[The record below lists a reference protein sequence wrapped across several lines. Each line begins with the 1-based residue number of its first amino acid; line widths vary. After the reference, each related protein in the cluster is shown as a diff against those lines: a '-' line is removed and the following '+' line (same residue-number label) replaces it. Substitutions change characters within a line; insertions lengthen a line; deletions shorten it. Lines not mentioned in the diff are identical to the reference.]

1 MAQAAES
8 YLSEMQRTAA
18 EDGLAD
24 AEIARLL
31 KSVQAAQF
39 KKSESLIPET
49 DGSFKPRS
57 LVEIAFEA
65 EKKRQE
71 EAAQKEAHKTA
82 QKAAEQ
88 AAMEQAG
95 PKVGPEVGQE
105 TAEQVMA
112 DTSLQGHAS
121 QAVAENPNLPKAG
134 QLLDAG
140 LSAGSDNAI
149 ADQIQQEQAQEAAAE
164 EARLQREAE
173 DANLRTAADKEGYK
187 RGFEAGL
194 EAVRSAEPT
203 EEEKAIA
210 AMREQE
216 RKDMIARLEAVIASA
231 ASADAVDIS
240 ALAPALEQAVLK
252 LASERAG
259 LAIGENPEG
268 LVQRIEALI
277 EKVKSGANA
286 ITITLNPDD
295 LTAVEAWQGTQNT
308 HPNWNWRGD
317 ASFVSGDIRLKLD
330 GITVTDL
337 LGVENIIAPA
347 SKIEPEEDQ
356 PAEVAASEVDLKED
370 QLEEDRPEEDQP
382 LEVAASEVDLK
393 EDQLEEDRPE
403 AAQPEAANPEERSF
417 EENSA
422 KAPEVTPEATPE
434 DGKSE

>member
-71 EAAQKEAHKTA
+71 EAAQK
-82 QKAAEQ
+82 AAEQ

-95 PKVGPEVGQE
+95 QEAGPEVGPEVGQE
-105 TAEQVMA
+105 TAEQAMA
-112 DTSLQGHAS
+112 DTSLQGHAG
-121 QAVAENPNLPKAG
+121 QAVAENPNLREAG
-134 QLLDAG
+134 QLSDAG
-140 LSAGSDNAI
+140 LSAGSDKAI

-173 DANLRTAADKEGYK
+173 DANLRAAADEEGYK

-194 EAVRSAEPT
+194 EAARSAEPT

-231 ASADAVDIS
+231 ASADAVDVS

-286 ITITLNPDD
+286 ITITLNPYD

-347 SKIEPEEDQ
+347 SKIE
-356 PAEVAASEVDLKED
+356 A
-370 QLEEDRPEEDQP
+370 EEDQP
-382 LEVAASEVDLK
+382 LEVAASEVELK
-393 EDQLEEDRPE
+393 EVQLEDVQSE
-403 AAQPEAANPEERSF
+403 AVQPEAANPEEPSF

-422 KAPEVTPEATPE
+422 KAPEVTPEVTPEATPE

>member
-71 EAAQKEAHKTA
+71 EAAQKAA

-95 PKVGPEVGQE
+95 QEAGPEVSPEVGPEVGPE
-105 TAEQVMA
+105 TAEQAMA
-112 DTSLQGHAS
+112 DTSLQGHAG
-121 QAVAENPNLPKAG
+121 QAVAENPNLPEAG
-134 QLLDAG
+134 QLSDAG
-140 LSAGSDNAI
+140 LSAGSDKAI

-164 EARLQREAE
+164 AARLQREAE
-173 DANLRTAADKEGYK
+173 DANLRAAADEEGYK

-194 EAVRSAEPT
+194 EAARSAEPT

-259 LAIGENPEG
+259 LAIGENPEW

-356 PAEVAASEVDLKED
+356 PAEVVASEVELKEVQPEEVQPEEV
-370 QLEEDRPEEDQP
+370 QLEAVQ
-382 LEVAASEVDLK
+382 S
-393 EDQLEEDRPE
+393 
-403 AAQPEAANPEERSF
+403 EAANPEEPSF

-422 KAPEVTPEATPE
+422 KAPEATPEATPE

>member
-71 EAAQKEAHKTA
+71 EAAQK
-82 QKAAEQ
+82 AAEQ

-95 PKVGPEVGQE
+95 PEVSPEVGPEVGQE
-105 TAEQVMA
+105 TAEQAMA
-112 DTSLQGHAS
+112 DTSLQGHAG
-121 QAVAENPNLPKAG
+121 QAVAENPNLPEAG
-134 QLLDAG
+134 QLSDAG
-140 LSAGSDNAI
+140 LSAGSDKAI

-173 DANLRTAADKEGYK
+173 DANLRAAADEEGYK

-194 EAVRSAEPT
+194 EGARSAEPT

-231 ASADAVDIS
+231 ASADAVDVS

-347 SKIEPEEDQ
+347 SKIE
-356 PAEVAASEVDLKED
+356 A
-370 QLEEDRPEEDQP
+370 EEDQP
-382 LEVAASEVDLK
+382 LEVAASEVELK
-393 EDQLEEDRPE
+393 EVQLEDVQSE
-403 AAQPEAANPEERSF
+403 AVQPEAANPEEPSF

-422 KAPEVTPEATPE
+422 KAPEVTPEVTPEATPE

>member
-71 EAAQKEAHKTA
+71 EAAQKAA

-95 PKVGPEVGQE
+95 QEAGPEVSPEVGPE
-105 TAEQVMA
+105 TAEQAMA
-112 DTSLQGHAS
+112 DTSLQGHAG
-121 QAVAENPNLPKAG
+121 QAVAENPNLPEAG
-134 QLLDAG
+134 QLSDAG
-140 LSAGSDNAI
+140 LSAGSDKAI

-173 DANLRTAADKEGYK
+173 DANLRAAADEEGYK

-194 EAVRSAEPT
+194 EAARSAEPT

-347 SKIEPEEDQ
+347 SKIEPEED
-356 PAEVAASEVDLKED
+356 PPEED
-370 QLEEDRPEEDQP
+370 QPEEDQP
-382 LEVAASEVDLK
+382 LEVAASEVELK
-393 EDQLEEDRPE
+393 EVQPKEVQPEEVQSE
-403 AAQPEAANPEERSF
+403 AAQLEAVQSEAANPEEPSF

-422 KAPEVTPEATPE
+422 KAPEATPEVTPE

>member
-71 EAAQKEAHKTA
+71 EAAQKAA

-95 PKVGPEVGQE
+95 QEAGPEVSPEVGPEAGPE
-105 TAEQVMA
+105 TAEQAMA
-112 DTSLQGHAS
+112 DTSLQGHAG
-121 QAVAENPNLPKAG
+121 QAVAENPNLPEAG
-134 QLLDAG
+134 QLSDAG
-140 LSAGSDNAI
+140 LSAGSDKAI

-173 DANLRTAADKEGYK
+173 DANLRAAADEEGYK

-194 EAVRSAEPT
+194 EAARSAEPT

-356 PAEVAASEVDLKED
+356 PAEVVASEVELKEV
-370 QLEEDRPEEDQP
+370 QPEEVQPEEDQP
-382 LEVAASEVDLK
+382 EEV
-393 EDQLEEDRPE
+393 QPE
-403 AAQPEAANPEERSF
+403 AVQSEAANPEEPSF

-422 KAPEVTPEATPE
+422 KAPEATPEVTPE

>member
-71 EAAQKEAHKTA
+71 EAAQKEA
-82 QKAAEQ
+82 QKEAEQ

-95 PKVGPEVGQE
+95 QEVGPEVGQE
-105 TAEQVMA
+105 TAEQAMA
-112 DTSLQGHAS
+112 DTSLQGHAG
-121 QAVAENPNLPKAG
+121 QAVAENPNLPEAG
-134 QLLDAG
+134 QLSDAG
-140 LSAGSDNAI
+140 LSAGSDKAI

-173 DANLRTAADKEGYK
+173 DANLRAAADEEGYK

-194 EAVRSAEPT
+194 EAARSAEPT

-356 PAEVAASEVDLKED
+356 PAEVVASEVELKEVQPEEVQPEEVQPEEV
-370 QLEEDRPEEDQP
+370 QLEAVQ
-382 LEVAASEVDLK
+382 S
-393 EDQLEEDRPE
+393 
-403 AAQPEAANPEERSF
+403 EAANPEEPSF

>member
-1 MAQAAES
+1 M
-8 YLSEMQRTAA
+8 R
-18 EDGLAD
+18 
-24 AEIARLL
+24 
-31 KSVQAAQF
+31 
-39 KKSESLIPET
+39 
-49 DGSFKPRS
+49 
-57 LVEIAFEA
+57 
-65 EKKRQE
+65 
-71 EAAQKEAHKTA
+71 
-82 QKAAEQ
+82 
-88 AAMEQAG
+88 
-95 PKVGPEVGQE
+95 
-105 TAEQVMA
+105 
-112 DTSLQGHAS
+112 
-121 QAVAENPNLPKAG
+121 
-134 QLLDAG
+134 
-140 LSAGSDNAI
+140 
-149 ADQIQQEQAQEAAAE
+149 AAADE
-164 EARLQREAE
+164 
-173 DANLRTAADKEGYK
+173 EGYK

-194 EAVRSAEPT
+194 EAARSAEPT

-330 GITVTDL
+330 GIAVTDL

-356 PAEVAASEVDLKED
+356 PAEVAASEVDLKKD
-370 QLEEDRPEEDQP
+370 QLE
-382 LEVAASEVDLK
+382 VAQSEPV
-393 EDQLEEDRPE
+393 QPE
-403 AAQPEAANPEERSF
+403 AVQPEAANPEEPSF

-422 KAPEVTPEATPE
+422 KAPEVTPEGMPEVTPEATPE

>member
-39 KKSESLIPET
+39 KKSESHILET

-71 EAAQKEAHKTA
+71 EEAQKEAQKAA

-88 AAMEQAG
+88 AAIEQAG
-95 PKVGPEVGQE
+95 QEVGQE
-105 TAEQVMA
+105 TAEQL
-112 DTSLQGHAS
+112 S
-121 QAVAENPNLPKAG
+121 
-134 QLLDAG
+134 DAG

-173 DANLRTAADKEGYK
+173 DANLRAAADEEGYK

-194 EAVRSAEPT
+194 EAARSAEPT

-330 GITVTDL
+330 GIAVTDL

-356 PAEVAASEVDLKED
+356 PAEVAASEVDLKKD
-370 QLEEDRPEEDQP
+370 QLE
-382 LEVAASEVDLK
+382 VAQSEPV
-393 EDQLEEDRPE
+393 QPE
-403 AAQPEAANPEERSF
+403 AVQPEAANPEEPSF

-422 KAPEVTPEATPE
+422 KAPEVTPEGMPEVTPEATPE